1 MDKQYKMVGDKLQVT
16 INNGADVFIPVGET
30 QEMVGKYTQQTI
42 QLIDN
47 DKMSVLRDFLVKDRT
62 MGEAQLAKM
71 EKQLE
76 PIKDIEG
83 MDAEL
88 MVAMKESIKKG
99 SKKFRADM
107 MKLNQR
113 IADIELKANLTRQIK
128 YLKDNV
134 KLTNSDITELNKL
147 IKE

>member
-99 SKKFRADM
+99 SKKFGADM